1 MKLSKEYIEELL
13 NFSNKYSRSLIE
25 RFLTELISTP
35 ELIFDLKDD
44 KGRMGLAVL
53 LDKVHNPANDSC
65 LEILGMR
72 EDVDSNELVI
82 KFIKLAQNHPTMK
95 RSGFQI
101 GFHQSSITDEKIL
114 SALGLK
120 HYYDTYEMLQT
131 DQTKINTDLFP
142 EIRLANPNDCDE
154 IYHVLCESFAHS
166 PDTSI
171 PDIQTWRESFLKSS
185 KSHFYI
191 WQSDHKIV
199 GFANLIEA
207 DNGSETEIRTLGV
220 LLNARGKGI
229 GKHLL
234 NYSLKQSFN
243 FGYSTCRLT
252 VAVENERALSMYIN
266 AGFFIAEKF
275 KTYRM
280 NFD

>member
-1 MKLSKEYIEELL
+1 MKLSKTYIEELL

-25 RFLTELISTP
+25 RFLTELISTH

-72 EDVDSNELVI
+72 DDVDSNELVST
-82 KFIKLAQNHPTMK
+82 FIKLAQKHPTLK

-101 GFHQSSITDEKIL
+101 GFHQKSITDENIL
-114 SALGLK
+114 SRLGLK

-131 DQTKINTDLFP
+131 DHTKINTDVLP
-142 EIRLANPNDCDE
+142 EIDQANVNDCDE
-154 IYHVLCESFAHS
+154 IYSVLCESFAKS

-171 PDIQTWRESFLKSS
+171 PDIDAWRVSFLKSS
-185 KSHFYI
+185 KSHFYV
-191 WQSDHKIV
+191 WRKHHKII

-207 DNGSETEIRTLGV
+207 DNGLETEIRTLGV
-220 LLNARGKGI
+220 LSSTRGQGI

-243 FGYSTCRLT
+243 LGYNTCRLT
-252 VAVENERALSMYIN
+252 VAIENERALTMYLH
-266 AGFFIAEKF
+266 AGFFVAEKF

-280 NFD
+280 NF

>member
-13 NFSNKYSRSLIE
+13 NFSQKYSRTLVE
-25 RFLTELISTP
+25 RFLTELISTH

-72 EDVDSNELVI
+72 EDADSNALVS
-82 KFIKLAQNHPTMK
+82 KFIILAQNHPTMK
-95 RSGFQI
+95 HSGFQI
-101 GFHQSSITDEKIL
+101 GFHQNSITDEKIL
-114 SALGLK
+114 SALGLE

-131 DQTKINTDLFP
+131 DQTKIKSELFP
-142 EIRLANPNDCDE
+142 EIEQALSDDCDE
-154 IYHVLCESFAHS
+154 IYHVLCESFAQS

-171 PDIQTWRESFLKSS
+171 PDLEAWRESFLKSS
-185 KSHFYI
+185 KSHFFI
-191 WQSDHKIV
+191 WRSDDKIV
-199 GFANLIEA
+199 GFTNLIEA

-243 FGYSTCRLT
+243 RGYNTCRLT
-252 VAVENERALSMYIN
+252 VAVENEKALSMYTH
-266 AGFFIAEKF
+266 AGFLVAEKF

-280 NFD
+280 NF